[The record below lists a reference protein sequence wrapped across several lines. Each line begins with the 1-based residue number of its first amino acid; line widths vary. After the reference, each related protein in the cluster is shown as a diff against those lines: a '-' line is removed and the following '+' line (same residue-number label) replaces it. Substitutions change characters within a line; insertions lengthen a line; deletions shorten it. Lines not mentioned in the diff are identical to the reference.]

1 MTLEGYGVK
10 LHRLT
15 EDKLELLRRW
25 RNDPKIQ
32 KYMGYREHITADMQ
46 KVWFQKINNKHN
58 YYFII
63 EYEGKEIG
71 CINIKDIDY
80 EQKTGEPGIFIWD
93 DDYLNT
99 DVPIRAS
106 ILQGDFIWDT
116 LRLESQHIHV
126 LKSNTR
132 AIQNNLYWGYKLLP
146 NQEDVELQSY
156 VLTKEDMLKNKVKTD
171 RLKKILLKT
180 I

>member
-1 MTLEGYGVK
+1 MILEGYGVK

-15 EDKLELLRRW
+15 EEKIELLRRW

-32 KYMGYREHITADMQ
+32 QYMGYREHITSDMQ
-46 KVWFQKINNKHN
+46 KAWFKRINNDNN

-80 EQKTGEPGIFIWD
+80 DKKTGEPGIFIWD
-93 DDYLNT
+93 DEYLNT

-106 ILQGDFIWDT
+106 FCQDDFIWNILKLDS
-116 LRLESQHIHV
+116 LHIHV
-126 LKSNTR
+126 LKSNER
-132 AIQNNLYWGYKLLP
+132 AVNLNLFWGYRLLP
-146 NQEDVELQSY
+146 NQDELELQEY
-156 VLTKEDMLKNKVKTD
+156 VLTRDDAINNSKKN
-171 RLKKILLKT
+171 RLRRVLLK
-180 I
+180 